1 MITGNG
7 LYNSSIQKPD
17 LRKKKKMEDFPGGP
31 VVKTL
36 CSHCSRGRFDPGLG
50 SHMSCDMSSLSLYI
64 YIYGLTR
71 MNRGQLLTL
80 LPFWTIMRFSYIKSS
95 CSVLTFSIQSTV
107 EQLSNLID
115 RFRNSH
121 LYI

>member
-1 MITGNG
+1 MVQWLR
-7 LYNSSIQKPD
+7 LYAPTAA
-17 LRKKKKMEDFPGGP
+17 G
-31 VVKTL
+31 
-36 CSHCSRGRFDPGLG
+36 GRFDPGLG
-50 SHMSCDMSSLSLYI
+50 SHMSCDMASLSLSI

-80 LPFWTIMRFSYIKSS
+80 LPFWTIVRFSDIKSS
-95 CSVLTFSIQSTV
+95 CSMLTFSIQSTV